1 MVRASRPVKFFE
13 QLGDRMKA
21 FIFDMDG
28 VIVDSEPLH
37 SRVKMETFEHFGLHF
52 DAGELER
59 YMGRTSADIFSD
71 VLAREHRTDVTA
83 EEIADYKHRHY
94 LELVEQGALAPIPGS
109 LALIEHLREAGV
121 PLALATSSW
130 RRVVDT
136 ILRDW
141 HLLDAFQSVI
151 SGADLPKSK
160 PDPAIYRLSA
170 EALGIPPAACT
181 VLEDTSSGV
190 AAAKGAGMRCIGF
203 RSPHSGAQDLS
214 RADVIVDD
222 LSAIDVAQL
231 K

>member
-1 MVRASRPVKFFE
+1 
-13 QLGDRMKA
+13 MKA

-52 DAGELER
+52 DAGELAQ

-83 EEIADYKHRHY
+83 EEIADYKHRRY
-94 LELVEQGALAPIPGS
+94 LELVEEGALTPIDGS
-109 LALIEHLREAGV
+109 LDLIGRLQAAGV

-130 RRVVDT
+130 RRVVDA
-136 ILRDW
+136 ILSDW
-141 HLLDAFQSVI
+141 QLEDVFTSVI

-170 EALGIPPAACT
+170 EALGAPPAACT
-181 VLEDTSSGV
+181 VLEDTSAGV

-203 RSPHSGAQDLS
+203 RSPHSGVQDLS

-222 LSAIDVAQL
+222 LAASDVARL
-231 K
+231 

>member
-1 MVRASRPVKFFE
+1 
-13 QLGDRMKA
+13 MKA

-52 DAGELER
+52 DAGELEQ

-83 EEIADYKHRHY
+83 EEIADYKHHRY
-94 LELVEQGALAPIPGS
+94 LELVEEGALAPIPGS
-109 LALIEHLREAGV
+109 LALIGRLQAAGV

-130 RRVVDT
+130 RRVVET

-141 HLLDAFQSVI
+141 QLEDTFASVI

-170 EALGIPPAACT
+170 EALDVSPAACT
-181 VLEDTSSGV
+181 VLEDTAAGV

-222 LSAIDVAQL
+222 LSAIDVARL
-231 K
+231 

>member
-1 MVRASRPVKFFE
+1 
-13 QLGDRMKA
+13 MKA

-37 SRVKMETFEHFGLHF
+37 SRVKMEMFEHFGLHF
-52 DAGELER
+52 DAGELAQ

-83 EEIADYKHRHY
+83 EEIADYKHRRY
-94 LELVEQGALAPIPGS
+94 LELVEEGALTPIDGS
-109 LALIEHLREAGV
+109 LDLIGRLQAAGV

-130 RRVVDT
+130 RRVVDA
-136 ILRDW
+136 ILSDW
-141 HLLDAFQSVI
+141 QLEDVFTSVI

-170 EALGIPPAACT
+170 EALGAPPAACT
-181 VLEDTSSGV
+181 VLEDTSAGV

-203 RSPHSGAQDLS
+203 RSPHSGVQDLS

-222 LSAIDVAQL
+222 LAAIDVARL
-231 K
+231 

>member
-1 MVRASRPVKFFE
+1 
-13 QLGDRMKA
+13 MKA

-52 DAGELER
+52 DAGELAQ

-83 EEIADYKHRHY
+83 EEIADYKHRRY
-94 LELVEQGALAPIPGS
+94 LELVEEGALTPIDGS
-109 LALIEHLREAGV
+109 LDLIGRLQAAGV

-130 RRVVDT
+130 RRVVDA
-136 ILRDW
+136 ILSDW
-141 HLLDAFQSVI
+141 QLEDVFTSVI

-170 EALGIPPAACT
+170 EALGAPPAACT
-181 VLEDTSSGV
+181 VLEDTSAGV

-203 RSPHSGAQDLS
+203 RSPHSGVQDLS

-222 LSAIDVAQL
+222 LAAIEVARL
-231 K
+231 

>member
-1 MVRASRPVKFFE
+1 
-13 QLGDRMKA
+13 MKA

-52 DAGELER
+52 DAGELAQ

-83 EEIADYKHRHY
+83 EEIADYKHRRY
-94 LELVEQGALAPIPGS
+94 LELVEEGALTTIDGS
-109 LALIEHLREAGV
+109 LDLIGRLQAAGV

-130 RRVVDT
+130 RRVVDA
-136 ILRDW
+136 ILSDW
-141 HLLDAFQSVI
+141 QLEDVFTSVI

-170 EALGIPPAACT
+170 EALGAPPAACT
-181 VLEDTSSGV
+181 VLEDTSAGV

-203 RSPHSGAQDLS
+203 RSPHSGVQDLS

-222 LSAIDVAQL
+222 LAAIDVARL
-231 K
+231 